1 MRNTLAAI
9 ALSIGVLTATAQADE
24 WRDVDPENLVVMD
37 TNYGRVLI
45 ELAPEFAPKHVE
57 RFRALV
63 RAKFYDNKSFYRVI
77 DGFVAQGGVGE
88 GDDKKFPEWPA
99 LTAEFDQ
106 KITGATPFKPLGS
119 PDLFAKE
126 VGHIDGFPVGR
137 DWDDGRV
144 WILHCPGTLAM
155 ARDTDPNTGGTEFYI
170 PIGHAP
176 RRLDRNLTAF
186 GRVLEGM
193 QHIQKLNRGDPK
205 VDSGVIKDEAKR
217 DPILRVRMAADIDRS
232 DRPSIQVMDTTSK
245 EFEDFK
251 AQRRNPAPDFYKR
264 VAKNLDICAFNAPV
278 QRPGDK
284 AAAAPQAKTAESA
297 APASSPAKKQ
307 KRSKPK
313 G

>member
-1 MRNTLAAI
+1 MTGRLLSMALGAVLLAA
-9 ALSIGVLTATAQADE
+9 AAQADE
-24 WRDVDPENLVVMD
+24 WRDVEPENLVVMD

-45 ELAPEFAPKHVE
+45 ELAPEFAPKHAE

-88 GDDKKFPEWPA
+88 GDDKKFPEWPP

-106 KITGATPFKPLGS
+106 KITGSTPFTPLGS

-137 DWDDGRV
+137 DWDEGRM
-144 WILHCPGTLAM
+144 WILHCPGTVAM

-193 QHIQKLNRGDPK
+193 QYIQKLNRGDPK

-217 DPILRVRMAADIDRS
+217 DPILRVQLAADMPRAQ
-232 DRPSIQVMDTTSK
+232 RPRIQVMDTTSK
-245 EFEDFK
+245 EFEAFK

-278 QRPGDK
+278 QHVGDK
-284 AAAAPQAKTAESA
+284 QSSAPSPRTAEA
-297 APASSPAKKQ
+297 AKKA
-307 KRSKPK
+307 KRPKPK

>member
-1 MRNTLAAI
+1 MRALIAA
-9 ALSIGVLTATAQADE
+9 AFLATAVLPVRADE
-24 WRDVDPENLVVMD
+24 WREVDPENLVVMD
-37 TNYGRVLI
+37 VNYGRVLI
-45 ELAPEFAPKHVE
+45 ELAPDLAPKHAE

-63 RAKFYDNKSFYRVI
+63 RAKFYDGKSFYRVI
-77 DGFVAQGGVGE
+77 DGFVAQGGIGE
-88 GDDKKFPEWPA
+88 GDDKKLPEWPA
-99 LTAEFDQ
+99 LTAEFEREIKGDL
-106 KITGATPFKPLGS
+106 TFTPLGS

-137 DWDDGRV
+137 DWDDAKM
-144 WILHCPGTLAM
+144 WMLHCPGTLAM

-217 DPILRVRMAADIDRS
+217 DPIIRARMAADMAENE
-232 DRPSIQVMDTTSK
+232 RPRIQVMDTASK
-245 EFEDFK
+245 QFEEFK

-264 VAKNLDICAFNAPV
+264 VAKNLDICAFNAPI
-278 QRPGDK
+278 QHPGEK
-284 AAAAPQAKTAESA
+284 AAAAA
-297 APASSPAKKQ
+297 APPPATEASAKRTNAR
-307 KRSKPK
+307 RSKPK
-313 G
+313 N

>member
-1 MRNTLAAI
+1 MRNYLLSLTLAA
-9 ALSIGVLTATAQADE
+9 GVFAAAANADE
-24 WRDVDPENLVVMD
+24 WREVEPENLVVMD

-45 ELAPEFAPKHVE
+45 ELAPGFAPKHVE

-88 GDDKKFPEWPA
+88 GDDKKYPEWPA
-99 LTAEFDQ
+99 LTAEFDA
-106 KITGATPFKPLGS
+106 KINGATPFSPLGS

-126 VGHIDGFPVGR
+126 VGHLDGFPIGR
-137 DWDDGRV
+137 DWDDGRM

-155 ARDTDPNTGGTEFYI
+155 ARDTDPNTGATEFYI

-193 QHIQKLNRGDPK
+193 QHVQKVNRGDSK

-217 DPILRVRMAADIDRS
+217 DPILKVRMAADMPS
-232 DRPSIQVMDTTSK
+232 SERPRIQVMDTTSK
-245 EFEDFK
+245 AFADFK

-264 VAKNLDICAFNAPV
+264 VAKNLDICAFNVPV
-278 QRPGDK
+278 QHPGDK
-284 AAAAPQAKTAESA
+284 AASVVPPPRTAEAAPT
-297 APASSPAKKQ
+297 PAKKT